1 MSAEIRPVP
10 ATQTRQWFD
19 VVNTSFAEH
28 AEEEQWQHDS
38 KILETDRVLGAYDD
52 ERIVGGGGAFSF
64 QMTVPGGREVATAGV
79 TMVGVLPTH
88 RRQGILRMLM
98 ARQLADVKRRG
109 EPLAALWASEGSIY
123 QRFGYGLATLNG
135 IVDIQRDRATF
146 RNPLPAVG
154 SIALMGADEARP
166 TVKAVYDAVRMVTP
180 GFYVRSDTWW
190 DVVLADPEFRRR
202 DAGRKFYAVLT
213 IRDRPAGYIS
223 YRIKNEWLDTGPAN
237 TLMILELL
245 GVDPEATQQMWR
257 YAFGVDLM
265 TKIRARLGPANHPLL
280 LQVAEPRRLM
290 LRLNDGVWLRVV
302 DVPAALEAR
311 GYAGDGTIVLD
322 VTDDFM
328 PEVAGRWRLTVG
340 NGTGRVVA
348 TDEPPDIRLDI
359 TDLGAV
365 YLGGFSFAS
374 LGHAGRTT
382 ELTGGSRRTA
392 DRMFASDVPPWCPE
406 IF

>member
-1 MSAEIRPVP
+1 MSVEIGPVP
-10 ATQTRQWFD
+10 PSELRRWLEAVIAAFGEE
-19 VVNTSFAEH
+19 VN
-28 AEEEQWQHDS
+28 EEQWALDQ
-38 KILETDRVLGAYDD
+38 KQLEPDRILGAYDG
-52 ERIVGGGGAFSF
+52 ERIVGGGGAFSL

-79 TMVGVLPTH
+79 TMVGVMPTH

-98 ARQLADVKRRG
+98 ARQLADIKRRG

-135 IVDIQRDRATF
+135 IVEIQRDRATF
-146 RNPLPAVG
+146 RLPLPAVG
-154 SIALMGADEARP
+154 SMALIGADEARP
-166 TVKAVYDAVRMVTP
+166 SVKAVYDAVRSVTP
-180 GFYVRSDTWW
+180 GFYRRSDTWW

-202 DAGRKFYAVLT
+202 DAGRKFYAVLKVQG
-213 IRDRPAGYIS
+213 RPAGYIT
-223 YRIKNEWLDTGPAN
+223 YRVKNEWLDTGPAN

-245 GVDPEATQQMWR
+245 GVDEEATQQLWR

-265 TKIRARLGPANHPLL
+265 TKIRARLGPADHPLL

-290 LRLNDGVWLRVV
+290 LRLNDGLWLRVV

-322 VTDDFM
+322 VTDEFM
-328 PEVAGRWRLTVG
+328 PEVAGRWRVTVDDG
-340 NGTGRVVA
+340 YARVVE
-348 TDEPPDIRLDI
+348 TDEPPDLRLDI

-374 LGHAGRTT
+374 LGRAGRTMEFT
-382 ELTGGSRRTA
+382 EGSRRAA
-392 DRMFASDVPPWCPE
+392 DRMFASDMPPWCPE